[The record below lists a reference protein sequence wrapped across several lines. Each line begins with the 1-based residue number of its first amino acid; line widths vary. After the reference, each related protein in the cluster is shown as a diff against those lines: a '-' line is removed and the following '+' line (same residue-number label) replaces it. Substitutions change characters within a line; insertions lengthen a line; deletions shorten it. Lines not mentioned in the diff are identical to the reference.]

1 MATFGSWGRE
11 SYTFHALGAGPAST
25 HTQATT
31 NYTQSVSGISHGVER
46 ESGREIGQAGIF
58 RERNVG

>member
-11 SYTFHALGAGPAST
+11 SYIFHALGAGPAST

-31 NYTQSVSGISHGVER
+31 NKESHGVER